1 MQYTAGKI
9 SNGRITIF
17 LSKFISKDAVDTK
30 VSRDVGKNPNNPYM
44 QRKQNNMFRN
54 VTTGK
59 SIELLKHKMYLILCT
74 KAFVGNES
82 FKMPPVGETSHM
94 YLAGILSSNLE
105 GFVASSMN
113 FDLIFYWIQVRWLAG
128 NSSSFIFFL

>member
-1 MQYTAGKI
+1 
-9 SNGRITIF
+9 
-17 LSKFISKDAVDTK
+17 
-30 VSRDVGKNPNNPYM
+30 
-44 QRKQNNMFRN
+44 
-54 VTTGK
+54 
-59 SIELLKHKMYLILCT
+59 MYLILCT

-113 FDLIFYWIQVRWLAG
+113 SDLIFY
-128 NSSSFIFFL
+128 